1 MVGMKF
7 WKLYDFRISLYSA
20 VFEVADYEFDIGFSD
35 FKMADPIW
43 RT

>member
-1 MVGMKF
+1 MSDMQF
-7 WKLYDFRISLYSA
+7 WKPHDFRKTLYSEA
-20 VFEVADYEFDIGFSD
+20 FEVADYEFDIGFSK